1 MLHPLVTAARS
12 VPALPKRLI
21 APEDRMA
28 QPQLTRQE
36 LLQLLTQTAAGTPM
50 GTLLRSFWQPIAIAE
65 SIKPGTAR
73 ALRVLSEDLTL
84 YRGESGKPFL
94 VGARCAHRCTVLHT
108 GWVQDDQIR
117 CMYHGWRFDGMGR
130 CTEMPAEQHSAADR
144 VKIAGYPVHEYAGL
158 IFAFMGG
165 GPAPAFELPRKET
178 LEEPGRLRFTRM
190 QIWDYNFF
198 QGTENSLDATHVSFA
213 HVWGKMSRFGDEITS
228 AIPKLTYEET
238 SAGIRQT
245 AYRSA
250 NNIRISDWTFPNN
263 NHIVSPGPLKG
274 DPWLDNVTWH
284 VGVDDE
290 HTMRFVVSTVP
301 STDPETDRR
310 ITEDQNN
317 DYNPANYYSELFN
330 EHHVPEGIGTG
341 QFIATQ
347 DYVALR
353 GQGVIVDRSQE
364 HLGQSDA
371 GIAILRRIFLRELE
385 AIREGRPSKSWAR
398 LHEAVSL
405 PIQNPEAANSA

>member
-1 MLHPLVTAARS
+1 
-12 VPALPKRLI
+12 
-21 APEDRMA
+21 MA
-28 QPQLTRQE
+28 EPQLIRHE
-36 LLQLLTQTAAGTPM
+36 LLRSLTQSSPGTPM
-50 GTLLRSFWQPIAIAE
+50 GTLLRSFWQPVALAE
-65 SIKPGTAR
+65 SVKPGSAR

-84 YRGESGKPFL
+84 YRGETGTPYL

-108 GWVQDDQIR
+108 GWVQADQIR
-117 CMYHGWRFDGMGR
+117 CMYHGWRYDGTGQ
-130 CTEMPAEQHSAADR
+130 CTEMPAEQHLPAER

-158 IFAFMGG
+158 IFAYMGND
-165 GPAPAFELPRKET
+165 PVPAFELPRKDV
-178 LEEPGRLRFTRM
+178 LEDPSNLLFTRM

-213 HVWGKMSRFGDEITS
+213 HVWGKSSRFGDEITS

-238 SAGIRQT
+238 AAGIRQT

-250 NNIRISDWTFPNN
+250 NNVRISDWTFPNN
-263 NHIVSPGPLKG
+263 NHVVSPGPLKG
-274 DPWLDNVTWH
+274 DPWLHNVTWH
-284 VGVDDE
+284 VAVDDE

-301 STDPETDRR
+301 STNPETDRR
-310 ITEDQNN
+310 IAEDQRN
-317 DYNPANYYSELFN
+317 DYNPADYYSQLFD

-364 HLGQSDA
+364 RLGQSDA

-385 AIREGRPSKSWAR
+385 AIGANRPAKVWVR
-398 LHEAVSL
+398 LHEPVDL
-405 PIQNPEAANSA
+405 PIQIPGTAQTA